1 LSIVILTGIVVGII
15 PALRVARSDI
25 NSVLREG
32 GRGASDG
39 PRRHLVRGTLVAAQ
53 VAGSLLL
60 LIVAGLFMRSLN
72 KAQQMYLGFNP
83 DHVLDFTIDVQQT
96 GFDETRGRDFYR
108 QLEERVSALPGVISV
123 ADAFF
128 VPMGVISASDLVY
141 VEGRP
146 QEVGK
151 QPPNVMYD
159 SVSPKYFE
167 TLRMTLMSGRAFTE
181 ADKDKAPEVAVI
193 NQTMAKQFWP
203 NDNAIGKRFSIS
215 GTTGPF
221 IEVVGVVQDSK
232 YKNVV
237 EDPTPFFYMPI
248 AQKYAPLRTFHVR
261 TSGPP
266 QNLQPQIEAEVH
278 AISPQMPVSQVET
291 MSQALQGVNGFFFF
305 RFGAQLTGTMGLLGL
320 VLAVVGVYS
329 VVSYAAAQRSH
340 EIGIRMAL
348 GAAPGDI
355 LRMVLRQSLV
365 IVGVGLLTG
374 LAASLIGTRA
384 IANLIVG
391 TKPTDPITFITVVFA
406 LSAIALIAC
415 WIPARRAT
423 RVSPLTALR
432 YE

>member
-1 LSIVILTGIVVGII
+1 
-15 PALRVARSDI
+15 
-25 NSVLREG
+25 
-32 GRGASDG
+32 
-39 PRRHLVRGTLVAAQ
+39 
-53 VAGSLLL
+53 
-60 LIVAGLFMRSLN
+60 
-72 KAQQMYLGFNP
+72 MYLGFNP